1 MTVYSALVF
10 MIIAILASG
19 FFFGKKIKKLPMAI
33 NIVLGMV
40 SAAISVMMMT
50 YLLCIYIL
58 LDGIK

>member
-1 MTVYSALVF
+1 MTVYSAVLF
-10 MIIAILASG
+10 MIIAMLASC
-19 FFFGKKIKKLPMAI
+19 FFFGKKIKKLPMAVNMI
-33 NIVLGMV
+33 LGMV

>member
-10 MIIAILASG
+10 MIIAMLASC
-19 FFFGKKIKKLPMAI
+19 FFFGKKIKKFPIAI
-33 NIVLGMV
+33 NIILGMV

-58 LDGIK
+58 LDGIR